1 LAAYPKDLI
10 AKPDADPG
18 LSAGDVLS
26 NVLRQIR
33 LSGSLQFC
41 FMPQGAWQT
50 DDKPAF
56 ASQATAGARPIP
68 FHIVVA
74 GECWLKMEGRHV
86 ALEQGDVVA
95 FPFGTGHQLGV
106 GSNGTTITPTKL
118 LPPKPWRQVPILH
131 HGQGAQQVRLLCGY
145 LQCDIVNF
153 RPLRDAL
160 PRLLHVRSG
169 KSADAAWLRATIDQ
183 IAAEVDKPRSGGLS
197 MLERLSE
204 ITFIELLRHEI
215 MMAPQGATG
224 WLAALADPGLRR
236 SLSLIH
242 DDPAR
247 GWTLTTLARDCG
259 VSKSTLAER
268 FDAILG
274 TSPISYLRDWR
285 LYLASVELSGSTK
298 SIARIAEDAG
308 YGTEAAFSRAFARNF
323 GSPPAAWRRLARMQS
338 SAP

>member
-1 LAAYPKDLI
+1 MAAYPKDLI
-10 AKPDADPG
+10 ARPAG
-18 LSAGDVLS
+18 AGDVLS
-26 NVLRQIR
+26 NVLRQVR

-50 DDKPAF
+50 DDKPGF
-56 ASQATAGARPIP
+56 ADRAAMSAPPIP

-86 ALEQGDVVA
+86 ALVEGDVVA

-106 GSNGTTITPTKL
+106 GMNGETVIPTRL
-118 LPPKPWRQVPILH
+118 LPPKPWREVPILR
-131 HGQGAQQVRLLCGY
+131 HGAGKEHVRLLCGY

-169 KSADAAWLRATIDQ
+169 NAPGAAWLRATIDQ
-183 IAAEVDKPRSGGLS
+183 IAAEVDQPRSGGLS

-215 MMAPQGATG
+215 MAAPEGSTG
-224 WLAALADPGLRR
+224 WLAAPADPALGRCLA
-236 SLSLIH
+236 LIH

-247 GWTLTTLARDCG
+247 AWTLEGLSRGCG
-259 VSKSTLAER
+259 LSKSTLTER
-268 FDAILG
+268 FDTVLA

-298 SIARIAEDAG
+298 SIARIAEEAG
-308 YGTEAAFSRAFARNF
+308 YGTEAAFSRAFARSF
-323 GSPPAAWRRLARMQS
+323 GSPPAAWRKLARQG
-338 SAP
+338 

>member
-1 LAAYPKDLI
+1 LI
-10 AKPDADPG
+10 AKPTAAD
-18 LSAGDVLS
+18 DVLS

-41 FMPQGAWQT
+41 FMPEGAWQT

-56 ASQATAGARPIP
+56 ADQEATWAQTIP

-74 GECWLKMEGRHV
+74 GQCWLKMEGRHIEL
-86 ALEQGDVVA
+86 AKGDVVA

-106 GSNGTTITPTKL
+106 GTSGQTITPTKL

-183 IAAEVDKPRSGGLS
+183 IVAEVDKPRSGGLS

-215 MMAPQGATG
+215 MSAPQGSTG
-224 WLAALADPGLRR
+224 WLAALADPALGRC
-236 SLSLIH
+236 LSLVH
-242 DDPAR
+242 DDPSRA
-247 GWTLTTLARDCG
+247 WTVETLARGCG
-259 VSKSTLAER
+259 LSRSTLADR
-268 FDAILG
+268 FDMVLA
-274 TSPISYLRDWR
+274 TSPIAYLRDWR
-285 LYLASVELSGSTK
+285 LYLASVALSGSTK
-298 SIARIAEDAG
+298 SIARIAEEAG